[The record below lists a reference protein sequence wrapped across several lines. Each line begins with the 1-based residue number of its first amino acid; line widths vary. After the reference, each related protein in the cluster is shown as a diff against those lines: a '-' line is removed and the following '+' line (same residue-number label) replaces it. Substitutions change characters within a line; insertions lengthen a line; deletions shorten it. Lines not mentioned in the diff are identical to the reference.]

1 MIPAYLSPLTNHVWQ
16 STVFAAA
23 AGLLT
28 LALRKNHAQARH
40 WIWLAASVKFLIPFA
55 LLIGIGSQ
63 LGWRATPARHRVYFV
78 IEQVGQ
84 PFAAPLPALPTPAAL
99 PAGAASRVPVIL
111 LAV

>member
-55 LLIGIGSQ
+55 LLVGIGSQ
-63 LGWRATPARHRVYFV
+63 LGWRTAPARPRIYLV
-78 IEQVGQ
+78 IEQIGE
-84 PFAAPLPALPTPAAL
+84 PFAAPLPALPTRSAMPAA
-99 PAGAASRVPVIL
+99 AAR
-111 LAV
+111 